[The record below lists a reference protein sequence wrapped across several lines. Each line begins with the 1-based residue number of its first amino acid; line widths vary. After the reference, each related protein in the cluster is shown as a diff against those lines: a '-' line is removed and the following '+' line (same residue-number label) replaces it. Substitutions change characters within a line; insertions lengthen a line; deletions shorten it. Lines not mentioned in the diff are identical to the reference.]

1 MHSEQEEEQTS
12 ECSHVQ
18 CLTQLLSFSITP
30 LSLPHKYT
38 TKSYPDQRVSHTH
51 THTHSQNT
59 MVKCLIRIKTKVNV
73 HLRMINHCYR
83 DVKVRV
89 LTLGPRLLGNVL
101 GALPIIPSLPESS
114 NSSGISLSPYG
125 RSHRA
130 TGNT

>member
-12 ECSHVQ
+12 EYSHVQ
-18 CLTQLLSFSITP
+18 CLTQLPSFSITP
-30 LSLPHKYT
+30 CLTYT
-38 TKSYPDQRVSHTH
+38 QTKIYPDQRVSHTY
-51 THTHSQNT
+51 THLQNT
-59 MVKCLIRIKTKVNV
+59 MVKCLIRIRTKVNI

-114 NSSGISLSPYG
+114 SSSGISLSPYG
-125 RSHRA
+125 RSHIA